1 MVQHVER
8 RSRRRGRCALCAALA
23 LALAA
28 ATAEGDVTR
37 LPPIVITASA
47 LSEFDAPLTE
57 SALDADR
64 IHTGQALVNLS
75 ETLVGVPGVI
85 ANNRQNYAQD
95 LQISIRGFGA
105 RSTFGLRGIRLYID
119 SIPATMPDGQGQ
131 VSHFDLSSARQIEVI
146 RGGYSALY

>member
-23 LALAA
+23 LAA

-37 LPPIVITASA
+37 LPPIVITAPA
-47 LSEFDAPLTE
+47 PSEFDAPLTE

-64 IHTGQALVNLS
+64 IQTKQAHKKHTKTKKNK
-75 ETLVGVPGVI
+75 PNKI

-105 RSTFGLRGIRLYID
+105 RST
-119 SIPATMPDGQGQ
+119 
-131 VSHFDLSSARQIEVI
+131 
-146 RGGYSALY
+146 

>member
-1 MVQHVER
+1 MCRQCFRGRRQGGTMVQHVER

-23 LALAA
+23 LAA

-37 LPPIVITASA
+37 LPPIVITAPA
-47 LSEFDAPLTE
+47 PSEFDAPLTE

-85 ANNRQNYAQD
+85 ANGD
-95 LQISIRGFGA
+95 LQI
-105 RSTFGLRGIRLYID
+105 LR
-119 SIPATMPDGQGQ
+119 
-131 VSHFDLSSARQIEVI
+131 VI
-146 RGGYSALY
+146 

>member
-1 MVQHVER
+1 MCRQCFRGRRQGGTMDLHVER
-8 RSRRRGRCALCAALA
+8 RSRRRGRCALCDA

-37 LPPIVITASA
+37 LPPIVISA
-47 LSEFDAPLTE
+47 PAPSEFDAPLTE

-64 IHTGQALVNLS
+64 ILTGQALVILS

-85 ANNRQNYAQD
+85 AINRQNYAQD

-119 SIPATMPDGQGQ
+119 CLPASMPDGQG
-131 VSHFDLSSARQIEVI
+131 L
-146 RGGYSALY
+146 